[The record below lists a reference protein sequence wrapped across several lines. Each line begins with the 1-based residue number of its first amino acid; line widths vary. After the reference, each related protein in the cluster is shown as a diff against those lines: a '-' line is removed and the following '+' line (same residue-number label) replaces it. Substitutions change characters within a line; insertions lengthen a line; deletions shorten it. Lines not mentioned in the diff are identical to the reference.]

1 MKLFVLSVIVDGR
14 FNQIIELSTSLF
26 VENMEKTIYAYNYAL
41 KLFLSLNVKNN
52 KQIEKLHALANFQG
66 KTHPKTRYIDS
77 LS

>member
-1 MKLFVLSVIVDGR
+1 MEDLTKLSSFPRRCLLKIWKKQYMR
-14 FNQIIELSTSLF
+14 TIIQ
-26 VENMEKTIYAYNYAL
+26 L

-52 KQIEKLHALANFQG
+52 KQIEKLHALANLQG

>member
-1 MKLFVLSVIVDGR
+1 MKLFVLSVIVDER

-26 VENMEKTIYAYNYAL
+26 VENMEKTIHAYNYTL
-41 KLFLSLNVKNN
+41 KLFLSLDVKNN
-52 KQIEKLHALANFQG
+52 KQIEKLHAPANLQG